1 MPGGAPSC
9 CIHSLYAPFIPWCAI
24 FLIPLLTRY
33 ICYLFYNLS
42 SSLDPC
48 TYGRE
53 DCHGRESCAPIDG
66 AQGVCR
72 CDRFFAFTGAS
83 CNEPTTVTYALAPM
97 IAAAVVT
104 SIAVLVVHVSGHF
117 ILPL

>member
-1 MPGGAPSC
+1 MY
-9 CIHSLYAPFIPWCAI
+9 SLYPFRN
-24 FLIPLLTRY
+24 F
-33 ICYLFYNLS
+33 F

-53 DCHGRESCAPIDG
+53 DCHGRESCAPIDV

-72 CDRFFAFTGAS
+72 CDRFFAFTGAT
-83 CNEPTTVTYALAPM
+83 CNEPTAVTYALAPM
-97 IAAAVVT
+97 IAATVVT

-117 ILPL
+117 IPPPLNSLHPLP